1 MKFKPLSK
9 YISKNKIIDYFIKH
23 KIFSNKDYI
32 KKIEKNNN
40 PFSNE
45 HVSKNNIKQFGPE
58 LFDLYRLHQL
68 VIRYRRVTILEFGV
82 GWSTKIFS
90 NALLINKKK
99 YFSRVKNLRFNNPFE
114 IHAIDNFKMYINETK
129 KKLSKSEKK
138 NTNIHFSEV
147 NMTQFN
153 GRICTEY
160 KSLPQINPDLIYLD
174 GPSQFKTKGKV
185 NNISTAHKDFMPM
198 SCDILKIE
206 FFLKP
211 GTIIVVD
218 GRTSNLRFLLSHF
231 KRKWK
236 LIEDFAN
243 DQYILLLD
251 EKPLGNLNKKQIEF
265 FFK

>member
-1 MKFKPLSK
+1 M
-9 YISKNKIIDYFIKH
+9 
-23 KIFSNKDYI
+23 
-32 KKIEKNNN
+32 
-40 PFSNE
+40 
-45 HVSKNNIKQFGPE
+45 
-58 LFDLYRLHQL
+58 
-68 VIRYRRVTILEFGV
+68 
-82 GWSTKIFS
+82 
-90 NALLINKKK
+90 
-99 YFSRVKNLRFNNPFE
+99 
-114 IHAIDNFKMYINETK
+114 
-129 KKLSKSEKK
+129 
-138 NTNIHFSEV
+138 
-147 NMTQFN
+147 
-153 GRICTEY
+153 
-160 KSLPQINPDLIYLD
+160 
-174 GPSQFKTKGKV
+174 